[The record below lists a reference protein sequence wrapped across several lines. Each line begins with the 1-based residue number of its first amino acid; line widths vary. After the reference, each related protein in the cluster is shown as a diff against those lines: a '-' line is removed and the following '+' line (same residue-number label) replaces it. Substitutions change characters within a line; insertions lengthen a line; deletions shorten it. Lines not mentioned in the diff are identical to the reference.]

1 MAFGF
6 LKKALGAMTSAPN
19 AAKPKSEQEFKP
31 KKPLGMGKA
40 IGLGVAGG
48 VAGVLGARK
57 FGPKYNPT
65 PKPEPV
71 KDGKSV
77 FSRVEDKYKKPATEK
92 KPFGSF
98 ERKPTSKTNAF
109 QLKK

>member
-6 LKKALGAMTSAPN
+6 LK
-19 AAKPKSEQEFKP
+19 E
-31 KKPLGMGKA
+31 KPLFKQMSDQPQKKQGMGMGKA
-40 IGLGVAGG
+40 LGLGIAGG
-48 VAGVLGARK
+48 AAGVLAARK

-65 PKPEPV
+65 PKPEPA

-77 FSRVEDKYKKPATEK
+77 FSRAAEKYKQPAEEK

-98 ERKPTSKTNAF
+98 ERKPRTTKQGNAF
-109 QLKK
+109 GLKK